1 MVDKKKTASV
11 LLKALGKTK
20 KDQLKVLYPKSSPG
34 KVPKKPSPKITKSKN
49 VSKGSHTRGKVMGK
63 GDDFLSKR
71 RTLSGVPDSSRIA
84 KSGANIAAIAFGTGY
99 GVRSLKGSYDRHKS
113 AKAEAQKGADDLI
126 SKQKKQKEK
135 RRDGMTKSHWDSL
148 PVKVKTDYR
157 KKPRAPK
164 KTFNSKGK

>member
-71 RTLSGVPDSSRIA
+71 RTVSGVPDSSRIA

-113 AKAEAQKGADDLI
+113 AKAEAKKGADDLI
-126 SKQKKQKEK
+126 SKQKEK

-164 KTFNSKGK
+164 KLYNPKGK